1 MYEWASSHECPRGT
15 YFLYLRGSLRDIC
28 SFLAY
33 KISEKR
39 PGKVVGDLRIARA
52 RCAPL
57 MSAILT
63 LNRFP
68 NEQTP
73 TLMTCSANSLSRCFT
88 RQFFARCTIGHC
100 EISHPLREVI
110 VNCNAFN
117 CFAFALGDLG
127 SLAGERWTFFA
138 TSVLAITADLIRRE
152 RCLATVTFAMDPHAD
167 FLLNPWCTIGIWHG
181 PFARL
186 QGQSVFGEHRSSLL
200 LLYCAVFFGRHG

>member
-1 MYEWASSHECPRGT
+1 
-15 YFLYLRGSLRDIC
+15 
-28 SFLAY
+28 
-33 KISEKR
+33 
-39 PGKVVGDLRIARA
+39 
-52 RCAPL
+52 

-63 LNRFP
+63 SNRFP

-73 TLMTCSANSLSRCFT
+73 TLMTCSANSLSRRFT

-100 EISHPLREVI
+100 EISHTLREVI
-110 VNCNAFN
+110 VDCNAFN

-127 SLAGERWTFFA
+127 SLTGERWTFLA

-167 FLLNPWCTIGIWHG
+167 FLLDPWCTIGIWHG

-200 LLYCAVFFGRHG
+200 LLYCAVFFGRHGRAGFDRSWRRLIVFDDLSNLSRYR